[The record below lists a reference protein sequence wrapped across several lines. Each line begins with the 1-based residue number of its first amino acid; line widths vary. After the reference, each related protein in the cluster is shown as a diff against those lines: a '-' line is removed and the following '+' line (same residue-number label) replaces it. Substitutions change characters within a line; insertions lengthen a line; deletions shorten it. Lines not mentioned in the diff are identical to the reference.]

1 MKKIIFIT
9 LTIIAFINAQNSKP
23 KIFNELESVIT
34 NGLDDSNKTLVN
46 YIEYVANKNM
56 DSINKYLLQPIK
68 SKGRCKTPMLMLK
81 RDHYI
86 ILLSYLKLL
95 EKRRQ
100 IKQVVSYYIKAYRGI
115 YNIKNDILIPVV
127 YQIVISNKLG
137 ISLKQSIQAKVFTK
151 NDAKKL
157 YNSLSKAMILDNKPL
172 IDSLENQKKCELNDY
187 KKSLYIENNPFKA
200 YKIFTDTFLNIV
212 KKSYNSLIEAIKN
225 NSLEKLKRKQEL
237 EKKLHN
243 SLYTKYKMMLLKI
256 KINLFNK
263 LALKNSDPDYK
274 KLAKYL
280 AEELY
285 KGPNLFATIKDYQN
299 MVKENKKLLKQ
310 LKNIAQGKE

>member
-1 MKKIIFIT
+1 MKKII
-9 LTIIAFINAQNSKP
+9 LTILFFSTIINAQNSKP

-34 NGLDDSNKTLVN
+34 NGLDDSSKTLVN

-68 SKGRCKTPMLMLK
+68 SRGKCKTPILMLK
-81 RDHYI
+81 RDYNI

-115 YNIKNDILIPVV
+115 YDIKNDIFIPVV

-137 ISLKQSIQAKVFTK
+137 KALKQSIQAKVFTK

-172 IDSLENQKKCELNDY
+172 IDSLENEKKCELNDY

-200 YKIFTDTFLNIV
+200 YKIFTDTFLDIV

-243 SLYTKYKMMLLKI
+243 SLYMKYKMMLLKI

-263 LALKNSDPDYK
+263 LSLKNSDTDYK

-310 LKNIAQGKE
+310 LKNTAQGKE

>member
-1 MKKIIFIT
+1 MKKVIF
-9 LTIIAFINAQNSKP
+9 TILLFSTIINAQNSKP
-23 KIFNELESVIT
+23 KIFNELESVIKT
-34 NGLDDSNKTLVN
+34 SLDDSNKTLIN

-56 DSINKYLLQPIK
+56 NSINKYLLQPIK
-68 SKGRCKTPMLMLK
+68 SRGKCKTPMLMLK

-115 YNIKNDILIPVV
+115 YNIKNDIFIPVV

-172 IDSLENQKKCELNDY
+172 IDSLENKKKCKLNDY

-200 YKIFTDTFLNIV
+200 YKIFTDTFLDIV

-263 LALKNSDPDYK
+263 LSLKNSDTDYK

-310 LKNIAQGKE
+310 LKNTTQGKE